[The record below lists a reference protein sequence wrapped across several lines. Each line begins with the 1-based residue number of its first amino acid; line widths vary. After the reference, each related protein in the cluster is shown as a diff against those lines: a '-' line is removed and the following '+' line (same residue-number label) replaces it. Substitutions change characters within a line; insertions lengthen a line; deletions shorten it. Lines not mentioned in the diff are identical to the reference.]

1 MKPNPP
7 KFPHIGSH
15 EFAGTVVALLDTPS
29 DIAKKYPPG
38 TRLGV
43 PGRGYNVCGSCFEC
57 KDPSTD
63 YVGYGY
69 RCPNAS
75 SNGLSKDGGFG
86 EFVVVDARQV
96 AALPDGMD
104 AVTAAPLMC
113 AGVTIYNA
121 LKKCNLSPG
130 QWVAIVGAG
139 GGLGNLGLQF
149 ASAMELNTVGVDA
162 ADGPLKLAKS
172 LGAKATIVDVRS
184 TPAEEVVLKLG
195 AQDQKLDR
203 ADMGVDAAIILPESQ
218 AGYDYGV
225 KLLRNHGICVVVSFP
240 EDGFRVSARDLV
252 FRDISVVGTM
262 LASSPGCGL
271 CVEHVLSCS
280 TCYKTQAD
288 LYLEQG
294 TRESLQ
300 EMVAF
305 AAKHNIKAITKTYS
319 LEKLN
324 DLVDEYNK
332 GDGGKL
338 VVDMSL

>member
-15 EFAGTVVALLDTPS
+15 EFAGTVVALSDKPS
-29 DIAKKYPPG
+29 DIAKAYPPG

-57 KDPSTD
+57 KDPSSD

-69 RCPNAS
+69 RCPKGL

-86 EFVVVDARQV
+86 EYVVVDARQV
-96 AALPDGMD
+96 AALPNNMT
-104 AVTAAPLMC
+104 AITAAPLMC

-130 QWVAIVGAG
+130 QRVAIVGAG

-149 ASAMELNTVGVDA
+149 AEAMELRVTGVDA
-162 ADGPLKLAKS
+162 ADGPLKIATS
-172 LGAKATIVDVRS
+172 LGTKASIVDARS
-184 TPAEEVVLKLG
+184 ASADDIVQKIGAE
-195 AQDQKLDR
+195 DQIQDR
-203 ADMGVDAAIILPESQ
+203 ANMGVDAAIILPESQ
-218 AGYDYGV
+218 AGFDYGV
-225 KLLRNHGICVVVSFP
+225 KLLRNHGVCVVVSFP
-240 EDGFRVSARDLV
+240 ENGFNVSARDLV
-252 FRDISVVGTM
+252 FRDISVIGTM
-262 LASSPGCGL
+262 LGPAN
-271 CVEHVLSCS
+271 
-280 TCYKTQAD
+280 T
-288 LYLEQG
+288 
-294 TRESLQ
+294 LQ

-305 AAKHNIKAITKTYS
+305 AAKHNIKAVTKTYS
-319 LEKLN
+319 LKKLN

-332 GDGGKL
+332 GEGGKL